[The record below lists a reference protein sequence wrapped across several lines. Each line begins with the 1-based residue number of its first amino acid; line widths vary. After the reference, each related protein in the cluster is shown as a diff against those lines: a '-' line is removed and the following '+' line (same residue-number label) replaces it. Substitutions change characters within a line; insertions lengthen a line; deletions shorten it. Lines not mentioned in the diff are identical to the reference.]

1 MMKVVLTAVLL
12 AKRGLVERP
21 QAIMGLT
28 AIVVLLGVSGCG
40 GLLGQNNDDRSSQ
53 KQKPKTVVVNKGLS
67 KQEEKKLNERLD
79 KLEKKVESRDRAD
92 SQRTTSQPSENTQLA
107 ENTQPEQS
115 QQQVEEEVRTAA
127 EAYYQA
133 AKARDWGYTYEHLDS
148 ETQSAFTKDEW
159 FAKNEWLAD
168 TGPVTY
174 TIQSVDMDSSNPES
188 VASVDVVVTSETD
201 GSTSIRNTYFVYED
215 GSWKHRFGS
224 EEYDVFATAQ
234 SGASSA
240 SSSDSSSASA
250 QGAGGQESEQQDAT
264 FSDGTYQVGTDI
276 QPGTYR
282 TREGST
288 GCYYERLSGFSGEMN
303 DIIAN
308 NNTDAP
314 AVVTIEPTDA
324 GFTSSSCGTWT
335 KDLSAITESKT
346 SFGEGAYIV
355 GTDIDPG
362 TYRNSGGTGCYY
374 ERLRDFTG
382 DMNSIIAN
390 NNTDNPTVVEIA
402 PSDAGFQ
409 SSSCGTW
416 TKLE

>member
-1 MMKVVLTAVLL
+1 MEIILTAVSL
-12 AKRGLVERP
+12 AKRGLVKRP
-21 QAIMGLT
+21 QAIVGLT
-28 AIVVLLGVSGCG
+28 AIVVLLGASGCG

-79 KLEKKVESRDRAD
+79 ELEKKVGAQDKQGSKDSKAD
-92 SQRTTSQPSENTQLA
+92 SQPDR
-107 ENTQPEQS
+107 S
-115 QQQVEEEVRTAA
+115 QQQVEDEVQTAA

-133 AKARDWGYTYEHLDS
+133 AKARDWGYTYSQLDS

-159 FAKNEWLAD
+159 FAKNESLAD
-168 TGPVTY
+168 IGPVTY
-174 TIQSVDMDSSNPES
+174 TIQSVDMDPSNPES
-188 VASVDVVVTSETD
+188 VASVVVVVTSETD
-201 GSTSIRNTYFVYED
+201 GSTSTRNTYFVYED
-215 GSWKHRFGS
+215 GSWKHRFSS
-224 EEYDVFATAQ
+224 EEHDLFATAQ
-234 SGASSA
+234 TGTSSA
-240 SSSDSSSASA
+240 SSSGNSSASA
-250 QGAGGQESEQQDAT
+250 SGADGQESEQQDAT
-264 FSDGTYQVGTDI
+264 FSDGTYQVGTDV

-288 GCYYERLSGFSGEMN
+288 GCYFERLSGFSGEMN
-303 DIIAN
+303 DIVAN

-314 AVVTIEPTDA
+314 VVVTIEPTDA
-324 GFTSSSCGTWT
+324 GFTSSSCDTWT

-374 ERLRDFTG
+374 ERLRDFAG

>member
-1 MMKVVLTAVLL
+1 MNITLTAVSL
-12 AKRGLVERP
+12 AKRVLVGRP
-21 QAIMGLT
+21 QAIVGLM

-40 GLLGQNNDDRSSQ
+40 GLLGQNRNEDNP
-53 KQKPKTVVVNKGLS
+53 KPKKVVVNKGLS
-67 KQEEKKLNERLD
+67 KKEEKKLNERLD
-79 KLEKKVESRDRAD
+79 ELEKKVEAQDKKGSKDSTAD
-92 SQRTTSQPSENTQLA
+92 SQPDQP
-107 ENTQPEQS
+107 
-115 QQQVEEEVRTAA
+115 QQQVEDEVRTAA

-133 AKARDWGYTYEHLDS
+133 VAARDWGYTYDHLDS

-174 TIQSVDMDSSNPES
+174 TIQSVEMDSSSPES
-188 VASVDVVVTSETD
+188 VVSVDVVVTAETD

-224 EEYDVFATAQ
+224 DEYDLFATAQ
-234 SGASSA
+234 TGTSSA
-240 SSSDSSSASA
+240 SASGSSSASA
-250 QGAGGQESEQQDAT
+250 QGAGGQESEQQEGS

-282 TREGST
+282 TSEGST
-288 GCYYERLSGFSGEMN
+288 GCYYERLSGFSGELN

-314 AVVTIEPTDA
+314 AVVTIKPTDA

-355 GTDIDPG
+355 GTDIEPG

-402 PSDAGFQ
+402 PSDAGFR
-409 SSSCGTW
+409 SDSCGKW

>member
-1 MMKVVLTAVLL
+1 MKIILTAVSL
-12 AKRGLVERP
+12 AKRVLVERP

-40 GLLGQNNDDRSSQ
+40 GLLGQNNNDRSSQ
-53 KQKPKTVVVNKGLS
+53 KENVASKGLS

-79 KLEKKVESRDRAD
+79 ELEKKVEAQDKQGSKDSTAD
-92 SQRTTSQPSENTQLA
+92 SQPD
-107 ENTQPEQS
+107 QS
-115 QQQVEEEVRTAA
+115 QQQVDDEVRTAA

-133 AKARDWGYTYEHLDS
+133 AKARDWGYTYSHLDS

-174 TIQSVDMDSSNPES
+174 TIQSVDMDPSNPES
-188 VASVDVVVTSETD
+188 VASVVVVVTSETD
-201 GSTSIRNTYFVYED
+201 GSTSTRNTYFVYED

-234 SGASSA
+234 TGTSSA

-324 GFTSSSCGTWT
+324 GFTSSSCGKWT

>member
-1 MMKVVLTAVLL
+1 MKTMLTALSL
-12 AKRGLVERP
+12 AKRILVESP
-21 QAIMGLT
+21 QAVVGLM
-28 AIVVLLGVSGCG
+28 AIVVLFGTSGCG
-40 GLLGQNNDDRSSQ
+40 ELLRQNNDDRSSQ

-67 KQEEKKLNERLD
+67 KQEEEELNERLD
-79 KLEKKVESRDRAD
+79 DLEKKVEAQDKQGSKESTANP
-92 SQRTTSQPSENTQLA
+92 RTD
-107 ENTQPEQS
+107 QS
-115 QQQVEEEVRTAA
+115 QQQVEGEVQTAA

-133 AKARDWGYTYEHLDS
+133 AKARDWEYTYSHLDS
-148 ETQSAFTKDEW
+148 ETQSAFTEDEW
-159 FAKNEWLAD
+159 FAKNEWLAN

-174 TIQSVDMDSSNPES
+174 TIQTVDVDPSNPES
-188 VASVDVVVTSETD
+188 VASVAVVVTSETD
-201 GSTSIRNTYFVYED
+201 GSTSMRNTYFVYED

-224 EEYDVFATAQ
+224 EEYDLFATAQ
-234 SGASSA
+234 TGDSSA
-240 SSSDSSSASA
+240 SSSGSSSTSA

-264 FSDGTYQVGTDI
+264 FGDGTYQVGTDI

-288 GCYYERLSGFSGEMN
+288 GCYYERLSGFSGELN

-314 AVVTIEPTDA
+314 AVVTIQPTDA
-324 GFTSSSCGTWT
+324 GFTASSCGTWS

-355 GTDIDPG
+355 GTDFEPG

-402 PSDAGFQ
+402 TSDAGFR
-409 SSSCGTW
+409 SNGCGTW